1 MFKPSAAPRWKIT
14 TRILRLPWVVAAARP
29 SQNGTEPAP
38 AITTADPRRKIR
50 LVNILYLL

>member
-1 MFKPSAAPRWKIT
+1 MT

-38 AITTADPRRKIR
+38 AIAIADPRRKIR
-50 LVNILYLL
+50 LVSISFTSSEIRVS